1 MKRNTSLNDLPRNPH
16 SASQSDYQL
25 GIEPYVKGLVNFL
38 HGTTTPMTI
47 ALQGEWGSGKTSL
60 MYKLQE
66 ELCDENGGTYDSVWI
81 NTWEYSL
88 MADPSQALLQIIAK
102 MAASVESN
110 DFSSEKAK
118 EIIGK
123 LAKGVVKTVL
133 GVTTKDTSIVDA
145 VTDVFSTGGES
156 TVGQLQEE
164 LRKNIQRRFENSN
177 KKGIIFF
184 IDDLDR
190 LNPAMAVE
198 LLELLKN
205 IFTLDRCIFIL
216 AIDYDVVVKGLKG
229 KFGDL
234 TDQNE
239 REFRSFFDKII
250 QVPFA
255 MPVPNYKTETFIIS
269 SLLEIGYVDK
279 PDTTNNNFIQN
290 IMLATKN
297 TVGNNPRSI
306 KRLMNILSLVKC
318 IATATEPQKDW
329 DFSLNHKIGKFVN
342 YVVMAIQVQFPKISK
357 MLSVEPDFTS
367 WDADMVK
374 KLNAKELSNEELAL
388 LKNYEASDE
397 VWEQALY
404 AVCDDD
410 PFLKS
415 RFLEISN
422 LLNKLRDEIE
432 YHIKVLHNG
441 NNCKIEP
448 PTLGEIMRNAVQM
461 SAVTSFSAGDTN
473 PVVIDDEAWR
483 NMVYKF
489 HSMVLDRLRG
499 SHPQWELGSRRN
511 TGNGGFNFTKPQRME
526 IAFYRKTEGNK
537 FIMEFRIFNGDW
549 NRKHINTEEF
559 AELNTREEI
568 LAHKEVK
575 SLFESVDKHMKLLM
589 QKNDWIQW
597 SGLVHHHNNPANFG
611 EGQVVHAPWF
621 NFCFSDIENFTNED
635 NIYIMSDIIAQ
646 MFEFEMKLWKLF
658 DKDNINIEI

>member
-1 MKRNTSLNDLPRNPH
+1 MKRSTSLNDLPRNPH
-16 SASQSDYQL
+16 SVAQSNYQL
-25 GIEPYVKGLVNFL
+25 GIDPYVKGLVDFL
-38 HGTTTPMTI
+38 QGTTTPMTV

-66 ELCDENGGTYDSVWI
+66 ELCGENGGSYDSVWI

-88 MADPSQALLQIIAK
+88 MVDPSQALLQIISKMTTATAATGFTNDNAK
-102 MAASVESN
+102 
-110 DFSSEKAK
+110 K
-118 EIIGK
+118 ILGK
-123 LAKGVVKTVL
+123 LAKGVVKTTL
-133 GVTTKDTSIVDA
+133 GIGTGDTSIVDA
-145 VTDVFSTGGES
+145 FTDIFSANGES

-164 LRKNIQRRFENSN
+164 LRKNIEKRFEHSD

-190 LNPAMAVE
+190 LNPDMAVE

-234 TDQNE
+234 TDSNE

-255 MPVPNYKTETFIIS
+255 MPVSNYKPESFIIS

-279 PDTTNNNFIQN
+279 PDTNDKNFVKN

-318 IATATEPQKDW
+318 IAAATESQKDW
-329 DFSLNHKIGKFVN
+329 DFSLNHKIGRFVN
-342 YVVMAIQVQFPKISK
+342 YVVMAIQVQYPKVSK
-357 MLSVEPDFTS
+357 MLTIEPDFIS
-367 WDADMVK
+367 WDADIVK
-374 KLNAKELSNEELAL
+374 KLNAKELAHEELSL
-388 LKNYEASDE
+388 LKNYEESDE

-415 RFLEISN
+415 RFLEISD
-422 LLNKLRDEIE
+422 LLNRLRSEIE

-441 NNCKIEP
+441 NSKIEP

-461 SAVTSFSAGDTN
+461 SAVTSFSAGDSN
-473 PVVIDDEAWR
+473 PVVVDDEAWR
-483 NMVYKF
+483 SMVYKF
-489 HSMVLDRLRG
+489 HEMIKERLR
-499 SHPQWELGSRRN
+499 SNHPKWNLVPRRN
-511 TGNGGFNFTKPQRME
+511 TGNGGFNFTEPEEMQFP
-526 IAFYRKTEGNK
+526 FYRKADGDK
-537 FIMEFRIFNGDW
+537 LVMEFRIWNGNW
-549 NRKHINTEEF
+549 SRMESI
-559 AELNTREEI
+559 R
-568 LAHKEVK
+568 K
-575 SLFESVDKHMKLLM
+575 SLQNL
-589 QKNDWIQW
+589 IQ
-597 SGLVHHHNNPANFG
+597 
-611 EGQVVHAPWF
+611 
-621 NFCFSDIENFTNED
+621 
-635 NIYIMSDIIAQ
+635 
-646 MFEFEMKLWKLF
+646 EMKYLHTRR
-658 DKDNINIEI
+658 

>member
-1 MKRNTSLNDLPRNPH
+1 MERNTSLNDLPRNPH

-25 GIEPYVKGLVNFL
+25 GIDPYVKGLVNFL

-66 ELCDENGGTYDSVWI
+66 ELCDKDGGTYDSVWI

-102 MAASVESN
+102 MAASVEST
-110 DFSSEKAK
+110 DVCSEKAK

-279 PDTTNNNFIQN
+279 PDAADTNFVKN

-329 DFSLNHKIGKFVN
+329 DFSLNHKIGKLVN
-342 YVVMAIQVQFPKISK
+342 YVVMAIQVQFPKVSK

-367 WDADMVK
+367 WDTDIVK
-374 KLNAKELSNEELAL
+374 KLNAKELSNEELSR
-388 LKNYEASDE
+388 LKNHEVSDE

-404 AVCDDD
+404 AVCDND

-422 LLNKLRDEIE
+422 LLNLLRKEIE
-432 YHIKVLHNG
+432 DHINILHDGNSCKVKL
-441 NNCKIEP
+441 P
-448 PTLGEIMRNAVQM
+448 AFGEIMRNAVQM
-461 SAVTSFSAGDTN
+461 SAVTNFSAGDTN
-473 PVVIDDEAWR
+473 PVVIDNEAWR
-483 NMVYKF
+483 SMVYKF
-489 HSMVLDRLRG
+489 HSMMLDRLRG
-499 SHPQWELGSRRN
+499 SHPKWNLATRRN
-511 TGNGGFNFTKPQRME
+511 TGNGGFNFTEPRRIE
-526 IAFYRKTEGNK
+526 IPFYQNTEGNK
-537 FIMEFRIFNGDW
+537 FIMEFRIFNGFW
-549 NRKHINTEEF
+549 NKKHINTEEF

-568 LAHKEVK
+568 LAHKNVK
-575 SLFESVDKHMKLLM
+575 SLFESVDSYMELLM

-597 SGLVHHHNNPANFG
+597 SGLMRHHNNPANFS
-611 EGQVVHAPWF
+611 EEEVVHAPWF
-621 NFCFSDIENFTNED
+621 NFCFSDIESFTYED
-635 NIYIMSDIIAQ
+635 NVHIMSDIIAK
-646 MFEFEMKLWKLF
+646 MVEFEMTLWKLF
-658 DKDNINIEI
+658 DKDSVNIEI